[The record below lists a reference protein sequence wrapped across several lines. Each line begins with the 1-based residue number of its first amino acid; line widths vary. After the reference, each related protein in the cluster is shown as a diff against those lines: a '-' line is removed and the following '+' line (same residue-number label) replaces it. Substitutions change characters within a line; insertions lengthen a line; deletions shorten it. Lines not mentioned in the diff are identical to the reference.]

1 MFANNKGIM
10 QKFVQIEEKKLKN
23 ENNNLL
29 N

>member
-10 QKFVQIEEKKLKN
+10 QKFVQIEEKKLKS

-29 N
+29 K